1 VALIAGLLANKDAR
15 GFFTPFAS
23 LGARLHTVTFEGH
36 AAASA
41 AQTAAAGELAGLRAE
56 ACDSV
61 EAALE
66 RALAITPTPHVLIC
80 GSLYL
85 AGEVLAMSPETW
97 PT

>member
-1 VALIAGLLANKDAR
+1 M
-15 GFFTPFAS
+15 
-23 LGARLHTVTFEGH
+23 TFEGH

-41 AQTAAAGELAGLRAE
+41 ALTAAAGERAGLRAE

-61 EAALE
+61 EAALDK
-66 RALAITPTPHVLIC
+66 ALALEPTPHVLIC

-97 PT
+97 PV